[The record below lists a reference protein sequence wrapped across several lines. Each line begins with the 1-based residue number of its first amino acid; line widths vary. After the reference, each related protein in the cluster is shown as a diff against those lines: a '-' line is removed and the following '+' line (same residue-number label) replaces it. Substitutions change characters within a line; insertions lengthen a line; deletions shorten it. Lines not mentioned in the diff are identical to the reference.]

1 MTKQSTGS
9 RAGRPSRRDVAVLT
23 VPPYLFLGPYT
34 SASRSFID
42 SVGITHIISIGRAPA
57 CPDHPNVQYHRLQLL
72 DKDMS
77 SIFAASDKAN
87 QIIADA
93 RERGGRVLV
102 HCVAGVSRSPTI
114 IAAYLVSRCSMS
126 LRDALALL
134 VRARPAVCPR
144 PGFIAQL
151 RELER
156 RVTGRCS
163 LDVSELPGSR
173 QARLALLSE

>member
-1 MTKQSTGS
+1 MAKQSVGG
-9 RAGRPSRRDVAVLT
+9 AGRPRRNDVAVLT
-23 VPPYLFLGPYT
+23 IPPYVFLGSYT
-34 SASRSFID
+34 SASKSFID
-42 SVGITHIISIGRAPA
+42 LAGITHIISIGRAPA

-77 SIFAASDKAN
+77 SIYVASDKAN
-87 QIIADA
+87 QVITDA
-93 RERGGRVLV
+93 RDRGGKVLV

-126 LRDALALL
+126 LKDALGLL

-151 RELER
+151 KELER

-163 LDVSELPGSR
+163 LDVSVLPGSK
-173 QARLALLSE
+173 QARLALLTG